1 MNRNVT
7 SSDGTIV
14 PSLLDY
20 LRVLGRWKLAFILIV
35 VLVPA
40 AAVGASLMQT
50 PTYGA
55 SAQVLLNP
63 VGTTSTSYV
72 DPQRVAQTK
81 ATLARVPAVVGQV
94 LEAVPEAGLDQEEFL
109 DSSSVSATL
118 GSDILTFYVENS
130 DPALATELATEYA
143 QAFTDYQRQL
153 DNEAAERLLAEVQQ
167 QLAALEADG
176 DGPGTANYDALQR
189 REETLA
195 AAAAAQK
202 SSAQVVQPADDAPK
216 VGPRTVRNGMIAF
229 CLGLVL
235 ALVVVFLADALD
247 TRVKSVDAIREALG
261 LRLLG
266 RLSTPPSRLRKRQGL
281 VMLADPTG
289 SEAEQFRSLRWSL
302 DLANAD
308 HDARTI
314 MVTSAVDGEGKST
327 TVANLAITLAR
338 AGRRVVVI
346 DADLVKPHLH
356 RLFSLDQQP
365 GLTDVELGDTWLT
378 DALQPIS
385 PTEDFT
391 GPADASRRM
400 ERTGS
405 LEVLPAGSALEDPDE
420 LGFDRA
426 MGRIIQRLR
435 GRADIVLVD
444 ASPLLRSNAIALS
457 AHVDAIVVVVR
468 LKGLRYSALEEM
480 GWILEAAPATKLGF
494 IVTGAR
500 KSRAYSYGYGQQPKL
515 VTSEQRPE
523 AGSRSTR
530 EDSPADADGDGKAPA
545 RQPSKSTSRPFGGL
559 SPREAAMRSVKSRR
573 AKSAQRTDSAER
585 AEFDATP
592 GGHQDVRETTHE
604 PDCARPRTCT
614 KTGARTSRHAAPAG
628 LTRPR

>member
-1 MNRNVT
+1 MNRHVT
-7 SSDGTIV
+7 SSDETTIV

-40 AAVGASLMQT
+40 AAIGASLLQA

-55 SAQVLLNP
+55 SAQVLLTP
-63 VGTTSTSYV
+63 AGATSGSYV

-81 ATLARVPAVVGQV
+81 ATLARVPAVVDPV
-94 LEAVPEAGLDQEEFL
+94 LEAVPAAGLDQEEFL
-109 DSSSVSATL
+109 KSSSVSATL

-143 QAFTDYQRQL
+143 QAFSEYQGQL
-153 DNEAAERLLAEVQQ
+153 DNDAAERQLAEVRQ
-167 QLAALEADG
+167 QLAQLDADG
-176 DGPGTANYDALQR
+176 DAGTANYAALQR

-195 AAAAAQK
+195 AAAASQK

-266 RLSTPPSRLRKRQGL
+266 RLATPPSRLRKQNQL
-281 VMLADPTG
+281 VMFADPTG
-289 SEAEQFRSLRWSL
+289 PEAEQFRSLRWSL
-302 DLANAD
+302 DLANAEP
-308 HDARTI
+308 DARTI
-314 MVTSAVDGEGKST
+314 MITSAVDGEGKST
-327 TVANLAITLAR
+327 TVANLAVALAR

-346 DADLVKPHLH
+346 DADVARPHLH
-356 RLFSLDQQP
+356 RLFGLDQQP

-378 DALQPIS
+378 AALQPIS
-385 PTEDFT
+385 PAEDSP
-391 GPADASRRM
+391 GAADAGRRM
-400 ERTGS
+400 EHTGS
-405 LEVLPAGSALEDPDE
+405 LEVLPAGSAVEDPDE

-444 ASPLLRSNAIALS
+444 ASPLLRSNTIALS
-457 AHVDAIVVVVR
+457 AHVDAIVVVTR
-468 LKGLRYSALEEM
+468 LKGLRSSELEEM
-480 GWILEAAPATKLGF
+480 GWMLEAAPAAKLGF
-494 IVTGAR
+494 IVTGAER
-500 KSRAYSYGYGQQPKL
+500 SSGHGYGYGYGQHRKL
-515 VTSEQRPE
+515 VTSQRPE

-530 EDSPADADGDGKAPA
+530 EDSPSGADRNGEAPA
-545 RQPSKSTSRPFGGL
+545 RKPSKSRSRPFGGL
-559 SPREAAMRSVKSRR
+559 SPREAALRSAESRR
-573 AKSAQRTDSAER
+573 AKSAHRTAAAER

-592 GGHQDVRETTHE
+592 DGHRDMREPTHE
-604 PDCARPRTCT
+604 NAHENGRENE
-614 KTGARTSRHAAPAG
+614 
-628 LTRPR
+628 